1 MIVNLGGERVF
12 VLLFLTFAAC
22 EGALG
27 LGLLVS
33 VVRRHGRDIFIRF
46 RALQC

>member
-1 MIVNLGGERVF
+1 MVANLGGERVF
-12 VLLFLTFAAC
+12 LLFFLTLAAC

-33 VVRRHGRDIFIRF
+33 VVRSHGSDRFSRF
-46 RALQC
+46 RVLQC